1 MIVMKNN
8 TSKSNPKLEGDNI
21 KQYIKTL
28 EGGKDV
34 SETKKILVVIHLLKE
49 KNSIKKICKV
59 FSKLPDY
66 NEAIV
71 KAQIKWLDSSPEL
84 LA

>member
-1 MIVMKNN
+1 MKYN
-8 TSKSNPKLEGDNI
+8 TSDSNPKLEGHNI
-21 KQYIKTL
+21 KKDIRTL
-28 EGGKDV
+28 EKGKDIP
-34 SETKKILVVIHLLKE
+34 EAKKILVIIHLLKQKE
-49 KNSIKKICKV
+49 SIKKICKV

-71 KAQIKWLDSSPEL
+71 KYQIKWLASNPAM